1 MKLSYVNNNY
11 LAWFDDYEVKNF
23 LEYSPNKNLRNL
35 RMNVETTL
43 KEKNVLFYAIFNKN
57 KHIGNVKIEKIDLK
71 SSAYLGILIVDK
83 RWRHKG
89 AGSEI
94 IEKICDY
101 LFTKYN
107 ISKIFGASKEKYKSF
122 KSI

>member
-1 MKLSYVNNNY
+1 M
-11 LAWFDDYEVKNF
+11 
-23 LEYSPNKNLRNL
+23 
-35 RMNVETTL
+35 
-43 KEKNVLFYAIFNKN
+43 FYAIFNKN

-71 SSAYLGILIVDK
+71 KSSAYLGILIGDK

-101 LFTKYN
+101 LLQN
-107 ISKIFGASKEKYKSF
+107 ITYLKFWASKEKYKSF